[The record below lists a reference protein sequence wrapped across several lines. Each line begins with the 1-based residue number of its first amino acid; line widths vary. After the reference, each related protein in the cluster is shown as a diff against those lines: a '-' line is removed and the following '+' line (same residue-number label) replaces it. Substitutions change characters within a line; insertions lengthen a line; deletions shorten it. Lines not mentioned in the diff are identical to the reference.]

1 MFRERNVII
10 LSRLLRASQIQGWCL
25 MKCVLHFI
33 WLVRAALC
41 KHLKKIELNWLR
53 NSGHITVF
61 LNQPPP
67 VALSISAAILQAV
80 SWFSIQRGI
89 VARSQF
95 LSLSLSPLV
104 CLKLAPSFTVVT
116 PAQVYLHKLILFP
129 ICCYHSIEI
138 IARLSNSRVML
149 YEMCFA
155 LYLVS

>member
-1 MFRERNVII
+1 MKKNRKKKSWRDKSLKPRHFLKSMKIRIFWRNPEVSIFF
-10 LSRLLRASQIQGWCL
+10 SYFF
-25 MKCVLHFI
+25 MNFI
-33 WLVRAALC
+33 
-41 KHLKKIELNWLR
+41 N
-53 NSGHITVF
+53 NFVF

-80 SWFSIQRGI
+80 SWFSIQRGS

-95 LSLSLSPLV
+95 LSRSLSPLV